1 MRYVECVS
9 VSVCVCNEVDRIG
22 IPNANLGLLSR
33 EVESL

>member
-1 MRYVECVS
+1 MRYVEC

-33 EVESL
+33 EVL